1 MLPSDW
7 PAMTS
12 EESGEKRPESWGRG
26 EREERGEGGGE
37 GEGEEILLRRGG
49 N

>member
-12 EESGEKRPESWGRG
+12 EESGEKRPESGGRG
-26 EREERGEGGGE
+26 ERGEGGGE